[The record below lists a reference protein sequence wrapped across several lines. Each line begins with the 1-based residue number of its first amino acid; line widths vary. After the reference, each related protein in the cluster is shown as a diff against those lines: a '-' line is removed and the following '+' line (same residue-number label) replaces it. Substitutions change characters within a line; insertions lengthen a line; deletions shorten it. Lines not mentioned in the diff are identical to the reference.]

1 MVGLFTMRGPEFLQL
16 YVILCFL
23 ACGLLSVVRWGL
35 EPQPQSFDQVRD
47 PYVIAYLR
55 GELGEL
61 IRVVTLSLA
70 LRGLLNVDKKGI
82 QTVNS
87 SEIERARVPI
97 EKLVLTVCQ
106 QRSTPV
112 LIEANA
118 QVRAAGRD
126 YERHLLERGLVVS
139 ESAVQKCQLWAWVAF
154 AALALLAIVKIV
166 VALSTGHSN
175 VMGLFVCLL
184 IVSIFLLRG
193 ARYRLTRLG
202 REALKDL
209 RELFAHLKDRRDNL
223 PKTAISE
230 ATLLAALFGVYS
242 LMGIDRAAWTRMFVR
257 VDTSS
262 SNGGVSGCGGGCG
275 GGGGGCGGGGCG
287 GCGS

>member
-1 MVGLFTMRGPEFLQL
+1 MVSLFTLHGPEFLRL
-16 YVILCFL
+16 YVFLCFL
-23 ACGLLSVVRWGL
+23 VCGVVYGVRWSL
-35 EPQPQSFDQVRD
+35 EPRPQSFEQVRD

-55 GELGEL
+55 GELDEL
-61 IRVVTLSLA
+61 IRVVTLSLT
-70 LRGLLNVDKKGI
+70 LRRLLNVDKKGI
-82 QTVNS
+82 ETVDV

-97 EKLVLTVCQ
+97 EKLVLTVC
-106 QRSTPV
+106 RLRATPV

-126 YERHLLERGLVVS
+126 YERHLLERGLVVG
-139 ESAVQKCQLWAWVAF
+139 EAALQKCQLWAWFGF
-154 AALALLAIVKIV
+154 AALALVAGVKIV
-166 VALSTGHSN
+166 VALNTGHSN

-184 IVSIFLLRG
+184 IATIVLLRG
-193 ARYRLTRLG
+193 ARFRLTRRG

-209 RELFAHLKDRRDNL
+209 RELFAHLNDRRDSL
-223 PKTAISE
+223 AKTAISE

-242 LMGIDRAAWTRMFVR
+242 LMGIDRSAWTRMFIR